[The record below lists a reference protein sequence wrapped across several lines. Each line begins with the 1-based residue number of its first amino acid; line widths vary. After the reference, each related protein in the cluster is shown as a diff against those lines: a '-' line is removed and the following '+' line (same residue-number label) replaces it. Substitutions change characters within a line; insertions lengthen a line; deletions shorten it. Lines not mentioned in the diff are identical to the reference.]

1 MARTA
6 TTVGFSVT
14 PELVDDIQAVSDYF
28 ADGNRSA
35 FLRMAVQD
43 YRSRMRHAQMQVFRT
58 EARRQLGHVLNED
71 EVRTLVADAIA
82 HG

>member
-1 MARTA
+1 MARA
-6 TTVGFSVT
+6 AQTVGFSVT
-14 PELVDDIQAVSDYF
+14 PELVSDIQAVSDYF

-43 YRSRMRHAQMQVFRT
+43 YRSRMRHAQMQGFRAD
-58 EARRQLGHVLNED
+58 ARRQIGDVLTED
-71 EVRTLVADAIA
+71 DVRALVADTIA